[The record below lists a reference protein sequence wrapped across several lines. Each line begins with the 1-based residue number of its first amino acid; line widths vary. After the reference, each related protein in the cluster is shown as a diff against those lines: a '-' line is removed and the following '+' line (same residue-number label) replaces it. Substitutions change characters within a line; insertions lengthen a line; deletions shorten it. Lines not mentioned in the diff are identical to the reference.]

1 MKFRNPIYA
10 LLFLFFLFFPV
21 RLSAQDFNRTRT
33 FDVQHYKIQVSF
45 DREKK
50 TVFGDTTVS
59 LKPLNRN
66 FKSVELDAAGM
77 TFESVKLEN
86 EKKELKYRVSGEKIF
101 IELEKSY
108 KPKDLITLRFK
119 YSCTPKKGIYFVEEK
134 REGKKIVH
142 SEQIWTQGEPDE
154 AHFWF
159 PSYDF
164 PDDKATSEQ
173 FITASLD
180 ENVIANGEFLD
191 KKENADGTAVF
202 HFKMPIP
209 HSTYLTSFVIGKYAV
224 KTDNYKNIPLSYYV
238 YPGEESIIPIVY
250 SDTKEMMR
258 IFEEVTKID
267 YPYNKY
273 DQTIVDNF
281 GFGGMENFTAR
292 LIPTRKFFSQ
302 GFRNSEVFRLI

>member
-1 MKFRNPIYA
+1 
-10 LLFLFFLFFPV
+10 
-21 RLSAQDFNRTRT
+21 
-33 FDVQHYKIQVSF
+33 
-45 DREKK
+45 
-50 TVFGDTTVS
+50 
-59 LKPLNRN
+59 
-66 FKSVELDAAGM
+66 M

-134 REGKKIVH
+134 KDGTKIVH

-173 FITASLD
+173 FITASSD

-209 HSTYLTSFVIGKYAV
+209 HSTYLTSFVIGKFAV
-224 KTDNYKNIPLSYYV
+224 KTENYKNIPLELLRLSGRRIHYSNCFFGHERNDQNFRGSYQ
-238 YPGEESIIPIVY
+238 
-250 SDTKEMMR
+250 
-258 IFEEVTKID
+258 
-267 YPYNKY
+267 N
-273 DQTIVDNF
+273 
-281 GFGGMENFTAR
+281 
-292 LIPTRKFFSQ
+292 
-302 GFRNSEVFRLI
+302 